1 MLVYRCKLQDL
12 IMWPTTYY
20 IFIFKSK
27 NDFLFFI
34 LGYSQFC
41 LSSESE
47 SDWSRSLL
55 RSWCSAL
62 SLSPDRLWR
71 SRSLSLCSERR
82 FPKSPSTGSRIPSE
96 KGHFK
101 LEGMVIDCRFTN
113 YRLIWFRPFN
123 LFLVSKYT
131 KLCISLNYDLQANGS
146 IYYRYINILKKNAWT
161 SGRAK
166 LTFPY
171 KP

>member
-1 MLVYRCKLQDL
+1 MTNHLLHLYKSQR
-12 IMWPTTYY
+12 M
-20 IFIFKSK
+20 IFF
-27 NDFLFFI
+27 FFI
-34 LGYSQFC
+34 LGYLQFC

-113 YRLIWFRPFN
+113 YRLIWFPPIN

-146 IYYRYINILKKNAWT
+146 IYYRYILKKKNAWT

>member
-1 MLVYRCKLQDL
+1 M
-12 IMWPTTYY
+12 
-20 IFIFKSK
+20 
-27 NDFLFFI
+27 
-34 LGYSQFC
+34 
-41 LSSESE
+41 
-47 SDWSRSLL
+47 SLL

-101 LEGMVIDCRFTN
+101 LEGMIIDCRFTN

-146 IYYRYINILKKNAWT
+146 IYYWYIFKKKMHELLGEQNWHFHTSLNDLIFTNIFRWNISNFQKKIQKKIQKNLNSPGSLPT
-161 SGRAK
+161 
-166 LTFPY
+166 T